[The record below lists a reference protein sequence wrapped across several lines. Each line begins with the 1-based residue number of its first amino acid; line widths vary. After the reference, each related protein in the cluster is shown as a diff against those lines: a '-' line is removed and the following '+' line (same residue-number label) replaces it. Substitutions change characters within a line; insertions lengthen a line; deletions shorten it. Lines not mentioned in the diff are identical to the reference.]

1 MNSIQVRFL
10 HPFTGEALTV
20 SLPRDTRF
28 SGLTALLYEKGFLE
42 PQKPGYRYLY
52 QDHLCGENHLLE
64 DYLPAEAAAM
74 ELEIFHYPQIMV

>member
-52 QDHLCGENHLLE
+52 QEHLCGTGRVLG
-64 DYLPAEAAAM
+64 DYVPESAGEM
-74 ELEIFHYPQIMV
+74 TLEIFAFPEVLV